1 MNSVHFATKDRN
13 RFNLNLETDFK
24 GRKKHASAIKLK
36 LLLLQLSFY
45 AKKEEGKRGNLNAA
59 AREWGYVVNAVVVTY
74 FRFAELAQE
83 ERNYEAT
90 KY

>member
-1 MNSVHFATKDRN
+1 MRQCNQT
-13 RFNLNLETDFK
+13 ETTVAAAVVQ
-24 GRKKHASAIKLK
+24 R
-36 LLLLQLSFY
+36 
-45 AKKEEGKRGNLNAA
+45 EEGGGEEGELKRCCERVGD
-59 AREWGYVVNAVVVTY
+59 VVNAVVVTY